1 MPSFRNFF
9 VNAALSLATFVIC
22 LLFCELILFRFF
34 WLASDVPRNDFVNG
48 IVRYAPNQS
57 GVWRIRNE
65 IAASYAINA
74 QGWNSGIGD
83 YRLDKSPGTFRI
95 AVVGDSFVEALQV
108 AHDRSLGERLA
119 AELAHDGRGVEVLR
133 FGISGAP
140 MSQYLN
146 VIEREVARYRPDVI
160 VVLIVHN
167 DFDESFEFVPGRYT
181 SSFLKLRIE
190 NGRVVGEIP
199 PAAWAATPA
208 DWLRHTATARFFYYR
223 WQVGS
228 ESIKNLLIGSV
239 RADTGRFSANVDTN
253 KIAALRADM
262 TAAADYTFGR
272 IVEAARAMGARLI
285 IAIDGDRGAIYAGDA
300 NPVALVLNGIASEAA
315 KRHGIGFVDLQPI
328 FAADWQANRLPFDF
342 ASDGHW
348 NEYGHAVA
356 AKAIAQA
363 LDARQ

>member
-1 MPSFRNFF
+1 
-9 VNAALSLATFVIC
+9 V
-22 LLFCELILFRFF
+22 
-34 WLASDVPRNDFVNG
+34 
-48 IVRYAPNQS
+48 
-57 GVWRIRNE
+57 RNE
-65 IAASYAINA
+65 VAAPYAINA

-119 AELAHDGRGVEVLR
+119 AELARDGRPVEVLR

-146 VIEREVARYRPDVI
+146 MIEREVTPYRPDAI

-199 PAAWAATPA
+199 PAAWTATSA

-223 WQVGS
+223 WQIGP
-228 ESIKNLLIGSV
+228 ESLKNLLIGSA
-239 RADTGRFSANVDTN
+239 RADTGGFSANVDTS

-272 IVEAARAMGARLI
+272 MADAAQAMGALLV
-285 IAIDGDRGAIYAGDA
+285 IAMDGDRGAIYAGDA
-300 NPVALVLNGIASEAA
+300 NPLALVLNGIAGEAA
-315 KRHGIGFVDLQPI
+315 KRRGIRFIDLHPV
-328 FAADWQANRLPFDF
+328 FAADWQANRLRFDF

-348 NEYGHAVA
+348 NEHGHAVA

-363 LDARQ
+363 LDARP